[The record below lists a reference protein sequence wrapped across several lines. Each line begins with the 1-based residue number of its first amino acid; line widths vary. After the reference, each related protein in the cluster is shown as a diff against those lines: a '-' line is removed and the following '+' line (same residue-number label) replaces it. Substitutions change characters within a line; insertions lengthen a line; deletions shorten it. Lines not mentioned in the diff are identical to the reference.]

1 MFCMDIDANYIEL
14 PKDEVLKLPL
24 PLPYNEKEFS
34 EDQIEKFII
43 TTINNDKQ
51 PIIIFGANWCPD
63 CRILEGTFELP
74 TIKSFLK
81 KYFNILHVDVGRYD
95 KNMDLLGYFNIPLEE
110 GVPRVLVFSK
120 DRELLNS
127 SSTKEWT
134 TARNRKKQDI
144 FNYFQNLKRE

>member
-63 CRILEGTFELP
+63 CRILEGTFC
-74 TIKSFLK
+74 S
-81 KYFNILHVDVGRYD
+81 
-95 KNMDLLGYFNIPLEE
+95 PL
-110 GVPRVLVFSK
+110 SK
-120 DRELLNS
+120 VS
-127 SSTKEWT
+127 
-134 TARNRKKQDI
+134 
-144 FNYFQNLKRE
+144 